1 MKWIL
6 ATVLL
11 LTVGVGTG
19 MASLV
24 TVDFSTLGTTTQD
37 ITFPGSPG
45 YTLGDVTFSYG
56 YGTSGGSTASVASN
70 GVTGTSV
77 EDGFSDFSYLA
88 IDFSSPADFLSFN
101 FTLSGAAG
109 GLLTNAD
116 PLVGITP
123 GSNQG
128 NFYTDGTTG
137 IGAFSTDLFGPHGL
151 FDEATVAFNSEDA
164 ASFRVFNVQYELAGT
179 GVPEPGTYALLA
191 SGLFLLGFGRRKLL
205 KRRS

>member
-24 TVDFSTLGTTTQD
+24 TVDFSTLGTTTSD
-37 ITFPGSPG
+37 ITNAG
-45 YTLGDVTFSYG
+45 YTLGNVTFTYSAN
-56 YGTSGGSTASVASN
+56 GGSTASVSSN

-88 IDFSSPADFLSFN
+88 IDFSAPADFLSFN
-101 FTLSGAAG
+101 FTLSGVTG
-109 GLLTNAD
+109 GLLPNAD
-116 PLVGITP
+116 PSVGLNDTA
-123 GSNQG
+123 GSNG
-128 NFYTDGTTG
+128 TFSTGTTG
-137 IGAFSTDLFGPHGL
+137 IGAFSTDQLGPHGL
-151 FDEATVAFNSEDA
+151 FDEATVQFNSEDA
-164 ASFRVFNVQYELAGT
+164 ASFRVFNVQYELAETT